1 MRVIFTEIAERTYDE
16 VLLFLAGVWTQR
28 EMEVFIDDTE
38 NIVKQLIAGKY
49 SMFQKSQFSTRSA
62 LIGKKHVRMY
72 FRKEDENQIKV
83 LLFFDMRQNPEKII
97 DLLK

>member
-1 MRVIFTEIAERTYDE
+1 MRVIFTKIAEKTFDE
-16 VLLFLAGVWTQR
+16 VLGFLAGVWTQK
-28 EMEVFIDDTE
+28 EMDVFINDTE
-38 NIVKQLIAGKY
+38 NIVKQLIAGDY

-72 FRKEDENQIKV
+72 FRKENENQIKV

-97 DLLK
+97 EILK